1 MSTVTNYDIRDH
13 VILPSIGNE
22 FDDETLDRIL
32 EAVLE
37 VAPVST
43 WRLRNL
49 QQPSTPPAERAEP
62 LDEPADRAPWRT
74 PLPTGCEQG
83 QS

>member
-1 MSTVTNYDIRDH
+1 MSTVTNHDIRDH
-13 VILPSIGNE
+13 VILPSIGDD

-32 EAVLE
+32 AAVLE

-49 QQPSTPPAERAEP
+49 QYVSDQMDEDTYWAIVEREGT
-62 LDEPADRAPWRT
+62 R
-74 PLPTGCEQG
+74 
-83 QS
+83 

>member
-1 MSTVTNYDIRDH
+1 MNTVTNYDIRDH
-13 VILPSIGNE
+13 VILPTIGNE

-32 EAVLE
+32 AAVLE

-49 QQPSTPPAERAEP
+49 QYVSDQMDEDTYWAIVEREGT
-62 LDEPADRAPWRT
+62 R
-74 PLPTGCEQG
+74 
-83 QS
+83 